1 MKAEELKG
9 KTQDEL
15 KKLVMDMRAT
25 QMTTRFEL
33 AGGQLADTSKVRK
46 TRRDIARAKTA
57 MSALANGAA
66 ETAPKAKKAKATT
79 KTEKAPAK
87 KAAAKAKK

>member
-15 KKLVMDMRAT
+15 KKLVMDLRAT

-46 TRRDIARAKTA
+46 TRRDIARIKTA
-57 MSALANGAA
+57 MSAQNNGEAA
-66 ETAPKAKKAKATT
+66 APKAKKATATT